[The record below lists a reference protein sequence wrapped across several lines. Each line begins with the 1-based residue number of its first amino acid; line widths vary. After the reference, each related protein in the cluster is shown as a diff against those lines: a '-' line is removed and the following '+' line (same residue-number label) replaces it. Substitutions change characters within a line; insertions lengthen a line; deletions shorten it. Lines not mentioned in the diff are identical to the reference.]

1 MNCKPA
7 RILCPWSS
15 PGKNTGVGCHSLLQ
29 EIFLTQ
35 GSNLCLLLCRQILYF
50 LSYQGSP
57 KKGHVL
63 MSQRLLRDQVQRG
76 PEVSPCIWNMEVAG
90 KVHETNFSEIVG
102 VKT

>member
-63 MSQRLLRDQVQRG
+63 MGQRLLRDQVQRG